1 MKRTA
6 TKMEPVYAACCPLL
20 FTLYFACVFVDVL
33 VCPKKNDV
41 MGTDKKKLLELHW
54 LADLTKQFAP

>member
-1 MKRTA
+1 MQH
-6 TKMEPVYAACCPLL
+6 AAHYSLL
-20 FTLYFACVFVDVL
+20 FILLVFLLMSLFV
-33 VCPKKNDV
+33 PKKNDI